1 MGHDGQFLTLSLSIA
16 YGKRPP
22 IFRDFCLE
30 MRRGEILGLVGGSG
44 CGKSTLALAILRLL
58 DTRGATVSGSI
69 NFNGR
74 DLLSLS
80 ERQMRH
86 VRGREIGLVLQSP
99 MSSLNPML
107 RIGRQMREAWRAH
120 RPDSSGEAEIATA
133 LRNVDL
139 PHGSDFLKRYP
150 SEISV
155 GQAQRVL
162 IAMAILHGP
171 GLLIADEPTSALD
184 AITQIGALELFRSI
198 NKQSGNSILLISHD
212 LAAVE
217 SICDRI
223 AVLYEGKIVE
233 CHASKDMVSLASHPY
248 TQALFQGRA
257 RASQETHRAAAAST
271 ST

>member
-1 MGHDGQFLTLSLSIA
+1 MVPSEELLSLTLTMT

-22 IFRDFCLE
+22 LFNQLSLQ

-58 DTRGATVSGSI
+58 DTKGATASGSI
-69 NFNGR
+69 QFNGS

-80 ERQMRH
+80 ERQMRR

-99 MSSLNPML
+99 LSALNPML
-107 RIGRQMREAWRAH
+107 RIGRQLREAWRAH
-120 RPDSSGEAEIATA
+120 RADSNGDEEIATC
-133 LRNVDL
+133 LERVDL
-139 PHGSDFLKRYP
+139 PTTRDFLKRYP

-162 IAMAILHGP
+162 IAMATLHGP
-171 GLLIADEPTSALD
+171 DLLIADEPTSALD
-184 AITQIGALELFRSI
+184 AITQIGALELFRAM
-198 NKQSGNSILLISHD
+198 NQQSGSSILLISHD

-217 SICDRI
+217 SVCDRV

-233 CHASKDMVSLASHPY
+233 CRAVAEMPSSDSHPY
-248 TQALFQGRA
+248 TRALFNGQRTNQ
-257 RASQETHRAAAAST
+257 RSKAASM
-271 ST
+271 

>member
-1 MGHDGQFLTLSLSIA
+1 MSAPAPAFDQVLSLSLSIA

-22 IFRDFCLE
+22 IFSDFSLE

-58 DTRGATVSGSI
+58 DTKGATASGSVH
-69 NFNGR
+69 FNGR
-74 DLLSLS
+74 NLLSLS
-80 ERQMRH
+80 EREMRR

-99 MSSLNPML
+99 MSALNPML
-107 RIGRQMREAWRAH
+107 RIGRQLREAWRAH
-120 RPDSSGEAEIATA
+120 REDNNGESEIAQT
-133 LRNVDL
+133 LQRVDL
-139 PHGSDFLKRYP
+139 PHAPDLLKRYP

-171 GLLIADEPTSALD
+171 DLLIADEPTSALD
-184 AITQIGALELFRSI
+184 AITQIGALELFREI
-198 NKQSGNSILLISHD
+198 NRQSGSSILLISHD

-217 SICDRI
+217 SVCDRV

-233 CHASKDMVSLASHPY
+233 CRAVRDMFSEASHPY
-248 TQALFQGRA
+248 TRALFQGY
-257 RASQETHRAAAAST
+257 H
-271 ST
+271 

>member
-1 MGHDGQFLTLSLSIA
+1 MSAPAPAFDQVLALSLSVA

-22 IFRDFCLE
+22 IFSDLSLE

-58 DTRGATVSGSI
+58 DTKGATASGSVF
-69 NFNGR
+69 FNGR
-74 DLLSLS
+74 DLFTLS
-80 ERQMRH
+80 EREMRR

-99 MSSLNPML
+99 LSALNPML
-107 RIGRQMREAWRAH
+107 RIGRHLREAWRAH
-120 RPDSSGEAEIATA
+120 REDNNGESEIALT
-133 LRNVDL
+133 LQRVDL
-139 PHGSDFLKRYP
+139 PHSPDFLKRYP

-171 GLLIADEPTSALD
+171 DLLIADEPTSALD
-184 AITQIGALELFRSI
+184 AITQIGALELFREI
-198 NKQSGNSILLISHD
+198 NKQSGASILLISHD

-217 SICDRI
+217 SVCDRV

-233 CHASKDMVSLASHPY
+233 CRAVGEMFSRASHPY
-248 TQALFQGRA
+248 TRALLQG
-257 RASQETHRAAAAST
+257 HH
-271 ST
+271 